1 LVVPVLTAEQ
11 ALIQMIETLDEI
23 IAGTTDSALKKI
35 LLDARK
41 ALQWNGD
48 SGALDKLRINDPQ
61 AALIK
66 LGQTLVSLRSAQ
78 AAGATVGTLIAL
90 VEQVMASLL

>member
-1 LVVPVLTAEQ
+1 VVPVLTAEQ

-41 ALQWNGD
+41 ALQLNGD
-48 SGALDKLRINDPQ
+48 SGALDKLRINDTQ
-61 AALIK
+61 AALVK
-66 LGQTLVSLRSAQ
+66 LGQALESLQSAQ
-78 AAGATVGTLIAL
+78 AGGADVGTLIAL
-90 VEQVMASLL
+90 IEQVIASLV